1 LGFCENQNNLSKI
14 LITGVGGFI
23 GSHVARRFL
32 QEGWKVVGVDDLS
45 KGKETNVP
53 KGIQWIRGD
62 LSQKGILKRLP
73 AGCLK
78 ILHLAGQ
85 SSGEISFDNPVAD
98 LETNTVS
105 TLNLLQYAKENQTER
120 FVYASSM
127 SVYGAVPDHP
137 IPETHPCR
145 PLSCYG
151 VGKRASELYLEIFG
165 SQIPWV
171 SLRMFNVY
179 GPGQDLQNLRQGMV
193 SIYLAQAVRQKKVVV
208 KGGLERF
215 RDFIFIDDV
224 VQCWFRAA
232 TEPAA
237 LGQMINVGTGVR
249 TTVQDLLGEIKNLVP
264 GTSVEVHGNTPG
276 DQQGIY
282 AECQKMKTLLQHPT
296 CISLRQGLPKFLE
309 WIKKQP

>member
-1 LGFCENQNNLSKI
+1 M
-14 LITGVGGFI
+14 
-23 GSHVARRFL
+23 
-32 QEGWKVVGVDDLS
+32 DDFS
-45 KGKETNVP
+45 RGKETNVP
-53 KGIQWIRGD
+53 RGIKLIHGD
-62 LSQKGILKRLP
+62 LSKKEILKRLP
-73 AGCLK
+73 GGCLK

-85 SSGEISFDNPVAD
+85 SSGEISFDDPVAD
-98 LETNTVS
+98 LEKNTVS
-105 TLNLLQYAKENQTER
+105 TLNLLQYAKENKTER

-127 SVYGAVPDHP
+127 SVYGDVPDQP

-165 SQIPWV
+165 LQIPWV

-193 SIYLAQAVRQKKVVV
+193 SIYLAQAVHQRKIVV
-208 KGGLERF
+208 KGNLERF

-232 TEPAA
+232 MEPAA
-237 LGQMINVGTGVR
+237 LGQMINLGTGVR

-264 GTSVEVHGNTPG
+264 GTPVEVHGNTPG

-282 AECQKMKTLLQHPT
+282 AECQKMKTLLQHRT
-296 CISLRQGLPKFLE
+296 CISLCQGLQKFLE
-309 WIKKQP
+309 WIQKQP

>member
-1 LGFCENQNNLSKI
+1 M
-14 LITGVGGFI
+14 
-23 GSHVARRFL
+23 
-32 QEGWKVVGVDDLS
+32 DDFS
-45 KGKETNVP
+45 RGKETNVP
-53 KGIQWIRGD
+53 RGIQLIHGD
-62 LSQKGILKRLP
+62 LSKNEILKRLP
-73 AGCLK
+73 SGCLK

-85 SSGEISFDNPVAD
+85 SSGEVSFDDPVAD
-98 LETNTVS
+98 LEKNTVS
-105 TLNLLQYAKENQTER
+105 TLNLLQYAKENNTER

-127 SVYGAVPDHP
+127 SVYGAVPDQP
-137 IPETHPCR
+137 IPETHSCR

-165 SQIPWV
+165 LQIPWV

-193 SIYLAQAVRQKKVVV
+193 SIYLAQAVQQGKIVV
-208 KGGLERF
+208 KGNLERF

-232 TEPAA
+232 VEPAA
-237 LGQMINVGTGVR
+237 LGQIINLGTGVR
-249 TTVQDLLGEIKNLVP
+249 TKVLDLLGEIQNLVP
-264 GTSVEVHGNTPG
+264 GTSVEVHENTPG

-282 AECQKMKTLLQHPT
+282 AECQKMKTLLKHRT

-309 WIKKQP
+309 WIQQQP